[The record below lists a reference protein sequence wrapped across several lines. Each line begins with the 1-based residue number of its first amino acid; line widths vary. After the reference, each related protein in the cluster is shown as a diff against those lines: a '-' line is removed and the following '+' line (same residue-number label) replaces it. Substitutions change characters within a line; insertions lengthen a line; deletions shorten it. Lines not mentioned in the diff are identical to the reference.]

1 MKRDL
6 KSENEIR
13 GVAAVRIDK
22 WLWAARFFKTRAL
35 AVDAIDGGKVE
46 LNGNGVKPSREVR
59 PGDEV
64 RVRLGP
70 YVHVI
75 TVRGVS
81 DRRGPSAVAATLYEE
96 TADSRATREKLAWTL
111 RHAAPA
117 IEPGEGRPTK
127 KDRRDLDRL
136 KRW

>member
-1 MKRDL
+1 MTER
-6 KSENEIR
+6 
-13 GVAAVRIDK
+13 VRIDK

-46 LNGNGVKPSREVR
+46 LNGSGVKPSRDVK

-70 YVHVI
+70 YTHVVI
-75 TVRGVS
+75 VRGVS
-81 DRRGPSAVAATLYEE
+81 DRRGPGAVAATLYEE
-96 TADSRATREKLAWTL
+96 AAESRSAREKLAWTL
-111 RHAAPA
+111 KHAAPV

-127 KDRRDLDRL
+127 KDRRDLDKL
-136 KRW
+136 KGW